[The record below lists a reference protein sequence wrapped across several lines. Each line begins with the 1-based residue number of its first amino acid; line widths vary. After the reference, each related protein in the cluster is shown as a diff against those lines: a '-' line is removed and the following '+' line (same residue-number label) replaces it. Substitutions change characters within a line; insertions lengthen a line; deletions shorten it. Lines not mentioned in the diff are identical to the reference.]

1 MKRTQAGEYELIA
14 TAGERVR
21 AFVPA
26 PLPPAPPIEMSP
38 ELLRLHEQAL
48 LAVQELNV
56 QTSLLPYKPLLLY
69 SYVRKEAVLSSRIE
83 GTQSSL
89 SDLMTAEADGV
100 PSVPMA
106 DVAEVSH
113 YVAAAEHGLA
123 RLKEGMPLSL
133 RLLREIHGIL
143 LRQGRGVH
151 QNPGEFRRSQNW
163 IGGTRPGNAV
173 HIPPPAHRV
182 EECMGQLELFIH
194 DERVAQPALVKAA
207 LVHVQFETIHPF
219 LDGNGRVGRLLIIL
233 MLCNAGI
240 LKEPL
245 LYLSLYFKTHRQ
257 EYYRLLSDIRT
268 SGDWEAWVA
277 YFLEAVCST
286 ARQAIETTRQLVEQ
300 HHADAEKIKTLGRT
314 DRSARRVFDC
324 FANKLIYDYKQLAQ
338 ESGLSPTTIN
348 SALSRLAQL
357 GIIEEVSGKKR
368 DRLYAY
374 SPCIDI
380 LNREFESA
388 L

>member
-1 MKRTQAGEYELIA
+1 MKRTHVGEYEQIA
-14 TAGERVR
+14 TAGESVR

-26 PLPPAPPIEMSP
+26 PLPPAPPVEMSP

-56 QTSLLPYKPLLLY
+56 QTALLPYKSLLLY

-123 RLKEGMPLSL
+123 RLNDGMPLSL
-133 RLLREIHGIL
+133 RLLREMHSIL

-173 HIPPPAHRV
+173 HVPPPAHRV
-182 EECMGQLELFIH
+182 EECMGKLELFIH
-194 DERVAQPALVKAA
+194 DERVALPALVKTA

-233 MLCNAGI
+233 MLCNERI

-257 EYYRLLSDIRT
+257 EYYRLLNDIRT
-268 SGDWEAWVA
+268 SGDWEAWLT
-277 YFLEAVCST
+277 YFLEAVHST
-286 ARQAIETTRQLVEQ
+286 ARQAIETSRLLMERRRADEEQ
-300 HHADAEKIKTLGRT
+300 IKTLGRAS
-314 DRSARRVFDC
+314 RSAQRVFDC
-324 FANKLIYDYKQLAQ
+324 FASKLIYDYKQLVQ

-348 SALSRLAQL
+348 ISLARLAQL
-357 GIIEEVSGKKR
+357 GIIEETSGKKR

-374 SPCIDI
+374 TPCINI
-380 LNREFESA
+380 LNQEFEQA
-388 L
+388 